1 MASLTTQ
8 EDKLLMMGGMFENII
23 HQFKQP
29 LNAINT
35 EATGLKFQ
43 KELGML
49 SDEEFE
55 ESLNGI
61 IKSTNYLAQTIDDF
75 RNFLKEDK
83 IKEFFHIEKNIE
95 LIESIIKPILKSKGI
110 EIIKNFKS
118 KNLEIEGYPR
128 EFAQVIINI
137 LNNAKDA
144 ILLNDN
150 YDKIILIEVEEI
162 DSHLEIN
169 IFDNGGGIPEDTLPH
184 IFDSHFTTKESNGG
198 TGIGLHMSK
207 IIINEHFKGSL
218 KATNATFSL
227 HEKKYYGACFTINV
241 PKSS

>member
-1 MASLTTQ
+1 MDNYSTQ

-43 KELGML
+43 KEMGML

-55 ESLNGI
+55 ESLDGI
-61 IKSTNYLAQTIDDF
+61 IKSTKYLANTIDDF
-75 RNFLKEDK
+75 RNFLREDK
-83 IKEFFHIEKNIE
+83 KKEFFHIEKNIE

-110 EIIKNFKS
+110 EIVKQFNTP
-118 KNLEIEGYPR
+118 NPEIFGYPR

-144 ILLNDN
+144 ILLNDS
-150 YDKIILIEVEEI
+150 YDKIILIVVDETEKT
-162 DSHLEIN
+162 LEMN
-169 IFDNGGGIPEDTLPH
+169 IYDNGGGIPEDVLPN
-184 IFDSHFTTKESNGG
+184 IFNSHFTTKEEDGG

-207 IIINEHFKGSL
+207 IIINDHFKGEI
-218 KATNATFSL
+218 KATNANFS
-227 HEKKYYGACFTINV
+227 HNDTEYYGACFTINV
-241 PKSS
+241 PKSN